1 MPLTSAVIELPELT
15 ADLAAM
21 WAGSPE
27 RWRPLVCHQPGA
39 RWYRPLVELSGL
51 SAWLISWAP
60 GTGLDLHDHGGA
72 GGSVAVVDGELDE
85 RWTTVPELTAAGPG
99 ILRRRALGTGSVTTF
114 GPDHVH
120 EVRNHGRGPAV
131 SIHVYAPGLEEM
143 TFYDAPAA
151 DRPGVR
157 TTTEARRPA

>member
-1 MPLTSAVIELPELT
+1 VSLTEAVIELPELT
-15 ADLAAM
+15 ADLAGT
-21 WAGSPE
+21 WAGSPD
-27 RWRPLVCHQPGA
+27 RWRPLVRHEPGA
-39 RWYRPLVELSGL
+39 RWYRPLIELPGL

-72 GGSVAVVDGELDE
+72 GGSVAVVEGELDE
-85 RWTTVPELTAAGPG
+85 HWATAGDLAD
-99 ILRRRALGTGSVTTF
+99 LRHRTLARGSVTTF
-114 GPDHVH
+114 GADHVH
-120 EVRNHGRGPAV
+120 AVRNLGSVPAV

-157 TTTEARRPA
+157 TTTTPATDRPRRPA